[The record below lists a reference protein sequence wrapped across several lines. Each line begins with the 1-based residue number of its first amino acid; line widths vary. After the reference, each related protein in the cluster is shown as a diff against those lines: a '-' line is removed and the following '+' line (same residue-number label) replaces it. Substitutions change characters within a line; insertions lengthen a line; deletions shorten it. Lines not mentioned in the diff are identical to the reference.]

1 MSNQNQAGDL
11 LVVDDLTTTFHT
23 ARGPLPAV
31 GGVTFSLGRNATLGV
46 VGESGSG
53 KTVLSRTIMG
63 LQPRVNVEVGG
74 SVLLNGHQIVGATD
88 DDLRD
93 IWGTTVAMIFQ
104 DPMTS
109 LNPVTKV
116 GRQIGESLR
125 IRLGLSKAEAR
136 ERAIEL
142 LSLVGIP
149 SPAERYDAYPTQLSG
164 GMRQRVMIAIALACN
179 PTLLMADEPTTGLDV
194 TIQAQILNLLDTL
207 QAERHMSVMLVT
219 HDLGVVATRTDQI
232 IVMYAGRIVEM
243 GTTRDVFR
251 NHRMPYTRALL
262 ESTPRVS
269 NPSHTRL
276 QTIPGRPPNLLK
288 LTQGCAFAPRCS
300 RASEQCSIE
309 RPILQPA
316 AAPGHMFACWN
327 PLDSGSGDIQR
338 TVETPNLQAPVTVL
352 GGTSATGATPSS
364 TPMSVPTQGQGAT
377 GSPSA
382 PSAITPLAPPNI
394 GATTASTTPET
405 APTPTPAP
413 APKPTTTEIGDDYD
427 R

>member
-1 MSNQNQAGDL
+1 MSNANQNGDL
-11 LVVDDLTTTFHT
+11 LIVDNLTTTFHT

-31 GGVTFSLGRNATLGV
+31 GGVSFKLGRNATLGV

-74 SVLLNGHQIVGATD
+74 SVLLDGHQIVGASD
-88 DDLRD
+88 EDLRE

-116 GRQIGESLR
+116 GKQIGESLR
-125 IRLGLSKAEAR
+125 VRLGLSKSEAK

-142 LSLVGIP
+142 LHLVGIP
-149 SPAERYDAYPTQLSG
+149 SPSERYDAFPTQLSG

-194 TIQAQILNLLDTL
+194 TIQAQILNLLDGL
-207 QAERHMSVMLVT
+207 QAERQMSVMLVT

-243 GTTRDVFR
+243 GATRDVFR

-262 ESTPRVS
+262 ESTPKVS

-288 LTQGCAFAPRCS
+288 LVQGCAFAPRCS
-300 RASEQCSIE
+300 RATDQCSTE
-309 RPILQPA
+309 RPVLQPA
-316 AAPGHMFACWN
+316 AATGHMFACWN
-327 PLDSGSGDIQR
+327 PLDSGSGDIAHSGQI
-338 TVETPNLQAPVTVL
+338 TNATALNSTSLQSGSNQQASSSITPSGSPVAPETPA
-352 GGTSATGATPSS
+352 A
-364 TPMSVPTQGQGAT
+364 
-377 GSPSA
+377 
-382 PSAITPLAPPNI
+382 
-394 GATTASTTPET
+394 ASR
-405 APTPTPAP
+405 
-413 APKPTTTEIGDDYD
+413 PTTTEIGDDYE